1 MARRGIS
8 ASHANPDCMHSFS
21 EQCLDM
27 ARSMLGQNI
36 DSINPDGTVT
46 PVSGEQPR
54 PDEPG
59 HVAFALGEFY
69 RATGETT
76 LKGHD
81 IIDHVARCVTAQVFT
96 EPPAENGLAYAALGL
111 LCFGPSKERN
121 PVWERLVDET
131 RQRVDKMLLHR
142 SDYDNHWQAFNVA
155 KAVCRFSFGLSK
167 KDETS
172 RLIERMV
179 ERINQTSSSGFFDD
193 AATGFGGNFNLY
205 GVLTFVFIRSALQL
219 HSNPG
224 VRERKLPTL
233 RTYAEKYIRMM
244 PDLVRAD
251 GLGWAYGRA
260 AGAYGQMH
268 CISLILQGLRDGW
281 IADDQKPRYFD
292 ILRRLFYFFYQTYLD
307 QEHGYLTVRDE
318 ERTAYATHTTR
329 MANFDG
335 ARYLCQWARLA
346 KTVQMPEGQPRLEA
360 PRTSGRF
367 VIYDKSN
374 RKEQGLFLYRDAES
388 GLHVQLP
395 LVSAGSA
402 LTSDALPF
410 PHCPGIFDWPNNHYL
425 PVMVPE
431 LTFGEHVTI
440 PAFYGQRCVTGLGL
454 RNSFYFRYE
463 QPELINT
470 REEIVKGL
478 GSVKVQWT
486 FTGAKVSCEFAY
498 TVKQAVTLDNFRYAV
513 CIGAPHS
520 RYRLANSRRARAAGP
535 PLLRAQERLPGRLA
549 GDRSGEQRPRLSHQL
564 RQDPLSPDPAPRPPA
579 RHAAGQRLP
588 ARG

>member
-1 MARRGIS
+1 
-8 ASHANPDCMHSFS
+8 MHSFS

-27 ARSMLGQNI
+27 ARSMLGHNL
-36 DSINPDGTVT
+36 DSISPDGTII
-46 PVSGEQPR
+46 PVAGEHPR
-54 PDEPG
+54 QDEPG
-59 HVAFALGEFY
+59 HVAYALGEFY

-76 LKGHD
+76 LKGSD
-81 IIDHVARCVTAQVFT
+81 IIDLVARCVTAQVFT
-96 EPPAENGLAYAALGL
+96 EPPTENGLAYAALGL

-121 PVWERLVDET
+121 PVWERLVEET
-131 RQRVDKMLLHR
+131 RLRLDKMLLHR
-142 SDYDNHWQAFNVA
+142 SDYDNHWQAFNIA

-179 ERINQTSSSGFFDD
+179 DRINQTSSTGFFDD
-193 AATGFGGNFNLY
+193 AAKGFGGNFNLY
-205 GVLTFVFIRSALQL
+205 GVMSFVFIRSALQL

-244 PDLVRAD
+244 PDLVRTD

-281 IADDQKPRYFD
+281 IADEQKPRYFD

-307 QEHGYLTVRDE
+307 QEQGFLVVRDE
-318 ERTAYATHTTR
+318 ERTAYTTHTTR

-335 ARYLCQWARLA
+335 ARYLSQWARLG
-346 KTVQMPEGQPRLEA
+346 KTVLIPEGQPRLDP

-374 RKEQGLFLYRDAES
+374 RKEQGLFLYRDAET
-388 GLHVQLP
+388 GLHAQLP
-395 LVSAGSA
+395 LVSSGGAAVADS
-402 LTSDALPF
+402 LPF
-410 PHCPGIFDWPNNHYL
+410 PHCPGVFDWPNNTYL
-425 PVMVPE
+425 PIMVPE

-440 PAFYGQRCVTGLGL
+440 PAFYGQRSVTGLGL

-463 QPELINT
+463 QPELINLK
-470 REEIVKGL
+470 EELVRGL
-478 GSVKVQWT
+478 GSVKVQWS
-486 FTGAKVSCEFAY
+486 FTGSKVSCEFAY
-498 TVKQAVTLDNFRYAV
+498 TVKQQVTLDNFRYV
-513 CIGAPHS
+513 LCIGAPHS
-520 RYRLANSRRARAAGP
+520 RYRLGNSPVLGPLGQRCSVHKNDFQATWQETEVVSSDPTYRTNYGRIHYLQFLRRDH
-535 PLLRAQERLPGRLA
+535 PLVMRPGNVYRLA
-549 GDRSGEQRPRLSHQL
+549 VEF
-564 RQDPLSPDPAPRPPA
+564 DPEITMVEA
-579 RHAAGQRLP
+579 
-588 ARG
+588 

>member
-1 MARRGIS
+1 
-8 ASHANPDCMHSFS
+8 MHSFS

-27 ARSMLGQNI
+27 ARSMLGHNL
-36 DSINPDGTVT
+36 DSISPDGTVT
-46 PVSGEQPR
+46 PVTGEHPR
-54 PDEPG
+54 QDEPG

-76 LKGHD
+76 LKGYD
-81 IIDHVARCVTAQVFT
+81 LIDLVARCVTAQVFT
-96 EPPAENGLAYAALGL
+96 EPPTENGLAYAALGL

-131 RQRVDKMLLHR
+131 RQRLDKMLLHR
-142 SDYDNHWQAFNVA
+142 SDYDNHWQAFNIA

-179 ERINQTSSSGFFDD
+179 DRINQTSSTGFFDD
-193 AATGFGGNFNLY
+193 AAKGLGGNFNLY
-205 GVLTFVFIRSALQL
+205 GVMTFVFIRSALQL

-244 PDLVRAD
+244 PDLVRTD

-268 CISLILQGLRDGW
+268 CISIILQGLRDGW

-307 QEHGYLTVRDE
+307 QEQGFLVVRDD
-318 ERTAYATHTTR
+318 ERTAYVTHTTR
-329 MANFDG
+329 LANFDG
-335 ARYLCQWARLA
+335 ARYLCQWARLG
-346 KTVQMPEGQPRLEA
+346 KTVLVPEGQPRIDA

-374 RKEQGLFLYRDAES
+374 RKEQGLFLYRDADT

-395 LVSAGSA
+395 LVSSG
-402 LTSDALPF
+402 
-410 PHCPGIFDWPNNHYL
+410 G
-425 PVMVPE
+425 
-431 LTFGEHVTI
+431 FG
-440 PAFYGQRCVTGLGL
+440 FGR
-454 RNSFYFRYE
+454 
-463 QPELINT
+463 
-470 REEIVKGL
+470 
-478 GSVKVQWT
+478 
-486 FTGAKVSCEFAY
+486 FAP
-498 TVKQAVTLDNFRYAV
+498 
-513 CIGAPHS
+513 I
-520 RYRLANSRRARAAGP
+520 P
-535 PLLRAQERLPGRLA
+535 PLSGRF
-549 GDRSGEQRPRLSHQL
+549 
-564 RQDPLSPDPAPRPPA
+564 
-579 RHAAGQRLP
+579 
-588 ARG
+588 